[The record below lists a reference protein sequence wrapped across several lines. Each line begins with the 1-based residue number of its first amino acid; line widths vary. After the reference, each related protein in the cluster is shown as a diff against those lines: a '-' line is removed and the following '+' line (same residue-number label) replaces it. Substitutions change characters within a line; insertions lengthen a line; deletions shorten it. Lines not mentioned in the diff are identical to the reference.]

1 MPAFQLCN
9 TKSKKSS
16 ALKNK
21 LYICPNGYLD
31 WKKLSEFII
40 LEVPG
45 IPRSRGST
53 WWQFVVQLILA
64 NNPLA

>member
-1 MPAFQLCN
+1 MSIFYNNILLSYHNYSEKHKHTSKRKCKEKQMPAFQLCN

-31 WKKLSEFII
+31 
-40 LEVPG
+40 
-45 IPRSRGST
+45 
-53 WWQFVVQLILA
+53 
-64 NNPLA
+64 